1 MKTGWS
7 RELRQ
12 LLGERSASGAATRRR
27 DNKCVSAGPSEPEGS
42 DDSWQRTW
50 FSNFF
55 LKAQMTATWRGDP
68 DLRTVPAVQLKA
80 DMTETD
86 EVVHSVLAAFHED
99 TEPGFFQT
107 YEDPLSTKMV
117 DPLPGA
123 RAALTSTKEIPPH
136 CMLKA
141 NQHITEGY
149 SELSAVER
157 RQFLMVLAAV
167 FGEGKVAGKV
177 GMGWESFKV
186 FHW

>member
-1 MKTGWS
+1 
-7 RELRQ
+7 
-12 LLGERSASGAATRRR
+12 
-27 DNKCVSAGPSEPEGS
+27 
-42 DDSWQRTW
+42 
-50 FSNFF
+50 
-55 LKAQMTATWRGDP
+55 MTATWRGDP
-68 DLRTVPAVQLKA
+68 DLRTVPAVRLKA

-123 RAALTSTKEIPPH
+123 RVALTSTKEIPPH
-136 CMLKA
+136 CMKA
-141 NQHITEGY
+141 NHHIMEYY
-149 SELSAVER
+149 SELSAVDR

-167 FGEGKVAGKV
+167 FGEGKVAGKG

-186 FHW
+186 FHR